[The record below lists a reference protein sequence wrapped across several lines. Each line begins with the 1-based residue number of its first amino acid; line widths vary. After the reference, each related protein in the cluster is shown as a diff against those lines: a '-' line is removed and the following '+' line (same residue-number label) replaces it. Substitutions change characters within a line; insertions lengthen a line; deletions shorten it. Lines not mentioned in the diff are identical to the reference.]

1 MNLNTMN
8 SLRLVRR
15 LALAKKPLEMPQ
27 IAPISAYPNFE
38 TTSHIECEY
47 RSNLWVASMPISDSI
62 SDEALDITLEDGI
75 IKIKIGNN
83 WSLRD
88 DRQIKLPRDSKPE
101 SVTANLNRGTLFITA
116 QLEDN
121 SLTGQTIKVNR
132 V

>member
-62 SDEALDITLEDGI
+62 SDAALDITLENGI
-75 IKIKIGNN
+75 IKIKTGNN
-83 WSLRD
+83 WRD
-88 DRQIKLPRDSKPE
+88 DRQIKLPTDSKLE